1 MRFGIGQYTHQ
12 RHMFAPYN
20 ESQTED
26 IPSKRESESWG
37 EGSTKKLKTERHQS
51 IPAATTFNEQEKDGT
66 KEKKHDYMTHHIA
79 AHLQTLMFLTLRVIL
94 MQQGVGSEEEDA
106 AESNAGTNGI
116 QNYQGPHRLGDP
128 PSFEDENYQSELPWL
143 PAAEPYSFDFDPL
156 QHKVFRY
163 PIFGRED
170 IIDTSIQNPD
180 SFTVQETIVH
190 LEALLATIEPNRGFY
205 NSLIGVLE
213 SVRHRNPPRSSY
225 YSGSRSVS
233 QWQCQWLA
241 KRCC

>member
-1 MRFGIGQYTHQ
+1 MRFGIGQYIHQ

-51 IPAATTFNEQEKDGT
+51 IPAATTFNDQEKDGT

-79 AHLQTLMFLTLRVIL
+79 AHLQTLMFLTLRVIS

-106 AESNAGTNGI
+106 AESNA
-116 QNYQGPHRLGDP
+116 
-128 PSFEDENYQSELPWL
+128 
-143 PAAEPYSFDFDPL
+143 
-156 QHKVFRY
+156 
-163 PIFGRED
+163 
-170 IIDTSIQNPD
+170 
-180 SFTVQETIVH
+180 
-190 LEALLATIEPNRGFY
+190 
-205 NSLIGVLE
+205 GVLE

-233 QWQCQWLA
+233 QWQCSLYYQSDYGDIIQLY
-241 KRCC
+241 KYKSRHGKEN

>member
-12 RHMFAPYN
+12 RHMFAPY
-20 ESQTED
+20 
-26 IPSKRESESWG
+26 
-37 EGSTKKLKTERHQS
+37 S

-180 SFTVQETIVH
+180 SFTVQETIGFWNQFAIETRLDLLITAAAAQFPNGNAAIAAVAGK
-190 LEALLATIEPNRGFY
+190 ALL
-205 NSLIGVLE
+205 LM
-213 SVRHRNPPRSSY
+213 
-225 YSGSRSVS
+225 
-233 QWQCQWLA
+233 
-241 KRCC
+241 